1 MRYIAVD
8 PSGSFNEG
16 KGHTGIS
23 IVDDWDW
30 NTLTTLSLSAKSYTN
45 RHTYWKTI
53 IDIVTR
59 TCKDVVVIIESFVV
73 RSNGFLVGK
82 MPETSLLI
90 GALVYE
96 LERLGIPYIFQSPS
110 QAKTRFKDE
119 YLGKYIPNYEMKIKS
134 DKAYYYINGIMT
146 NDHERDSL
154 KHLLYF
160 MKYGGVVYGK

>member
-30 NTLTTLSLSAKSYTN
+30 NTLKTYSLSAKDYTE
-45 RHTYWKTI
+45 RHLYWKDI
-53 IDIVTR
+53 IRKATSNDTL
-59 TCKDVVVIIESFVV
+59 VIIESFVV

-90 GALVYE
+90 GALIWE
-96 LERLGIPYIFQSPS
+96 LEELGIPYVFQSPS

-119 YLGKYIPNYEMKIKS
+119 YLGKYIPNYTKETKS
-134 DKAYYYINGIMT
+134 GKDYYYLNGRMT

-154 KHLLYF
+154 KHLLYY
-160 MKYGGVVYGK
+160 MKYGGVKNE